1 MEWYE
6 NRILSAQNGSNP
18 MLMKELKGGYAVF
31 GDVQFLPG
39 YCVLLPKTEVYS
51 LNDLPLKERT
61 QFLADMA
68 FLGDALLAVCNP
80 LRVNYDI
87 LGNTDNY
94 LHAHVFPRYEWETEE
109 RRKMPV
115 WLYDKSNWYD
125 EDKQYDKV
133 KHGEL
138 REKIALFLKENY

>member
-1 MEWYE
+1 M
-6 NRILSAQNGSNP
+6 
-18 MLMKELKGGYAVF
+18 
-31 GDVQFLPG
+31 
-39 YCVLLPKTEVYS
+39 LPKTEVYS